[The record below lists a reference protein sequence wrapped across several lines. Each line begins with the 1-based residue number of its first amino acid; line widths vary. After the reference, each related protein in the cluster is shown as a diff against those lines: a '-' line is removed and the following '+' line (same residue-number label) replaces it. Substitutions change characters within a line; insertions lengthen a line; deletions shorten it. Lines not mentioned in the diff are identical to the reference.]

1 MCQHG
6 DMVDMDM
13 VNMDMMDED
22 NDNIRDISK
31 IWNVYREFTGN
42 FWSISYILD
51 VYQGSSRG
59 PV

>member
-1 MCQHG
+1 
-6 DMVDMDM
+6 MVDMDM

-31 IWNVYREFTGN
+31 IWNVYREFTRN
-42 FWSISYILD
+42 FCSISYILD

-59 PV
+59 PA